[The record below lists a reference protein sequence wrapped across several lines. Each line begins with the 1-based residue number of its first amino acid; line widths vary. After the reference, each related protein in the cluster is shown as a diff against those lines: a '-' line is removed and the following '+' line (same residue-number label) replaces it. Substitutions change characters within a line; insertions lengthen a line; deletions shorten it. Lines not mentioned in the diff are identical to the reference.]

1 MQTLEMGQRV
11 KKYKVM
17 TNRDRSLRSLRSLR
31 DRSVSDLWP
40 QDLNGLVS

>member
-17 TNRDRSLRSLRSLR
+17 TNRDRIRQV
-31 DRSVSDLWP
+31 RSVNELWL